1 MNKIIVLEG
10 NIAQRRKA
18 LDDFKST
25 LEEYELVIF
34 NKQDS
39 YGYVSQMVTEIS
51 CFGQNRLFIIKELPT
66 VEAPTQA
73 QARTKVLN
81 YFKKLFK
88 TVPFGNSIVFD
99 NVGISSELFF
109 KEVKKY
115 GKVYKFNQ
123 KINKSDAKNMISR
136 YFKSKNIILNSDIS
150 FLIADSLNFNG
161 SDVDIDKLQL
171 MIKKIYHYVYGKNK
185 ITKED
190 IFAVCSSSKDFII
203 WTFYNMLDEYSA
215 SKDKN
220 IGPIIS
226 LITDYLNSAK
236 YLGYEVSFLLKG
248 MIWRYG
254 LLLMI
259 KKDINDNISQK
270 DISNK
275 ISNINKLELSGNKYK
290 IKLKSKIKNK
300 KIIPEYSSKM
310 INSVMGGYGNS
321 ALACYT
327 YDQLALVYYSL
338 VKTLIKIR
346 VGCSDS
352 EIMMS
357 IYVVIS
363 VICGFLT
370 KWNTIDG
377 LLENKKM
384 FYRMVN

>member
-1 MNKIIVLEG
+1 MNTIIILEG

-25 LEEYELVIF
+25 LEDYELFIF
-34 NKQDS
+34 DKQDS
-39 YGYVSQMVTEIS
+39 YEYVSQMVTEIS

-66 VEAPTQA
+66 VAAPTQS

-99 NVGISSELFF
+99 SVGISSESFF

-123 KINKSDAKNMISR
+123 KINKSDAKSMISR

-161 SDVDIDKLQL
+161 NDVDIDKLQL

-203 WTFYNMLDEYSA
+203 WTFYNMLDECSA
-215 SKDKN
+215 SKDKS

-226 LITDYLNSAK
+226 LITNYLSSVK
-236 YLGYEVSFLLKG
+236 YLGYEASFLLKG

-259 KKDINDNISQK
+259 KNDINDNISQK
-270 DISNK
+270 DISDK

-300 KIIPEYSSKM
+300 TIIPEYSSKM
-310 INSVMGGYGNS
+310 INSVIGGYGKS
-321 ALACYT
+321 ALTCYT

-346 VGCSDS
+346 TGCSNS
-352 EIMMS
+352 EITVS

-370 KWNTIDG
+370 KWNTING
-377 LLENKKM
+377 LLENRKM
-384 FYRMVN
+384 PNGMVE